1 MGESYYLE
9 EKGRYSTVDKCKEI
23 IISIS
28 ASPLVLYSLS
38 FFRGD
43 CPSNLIGTLLW
54 VRLATGPPQLPSA
67 RHQNR
72 PTAFSP

>member
-28 ASPLVLYSLS
+28 ASPLVLYSLLAI
-38 FFRGD
+38 D
-43 CPSNLIGTLLW
+43 HLLQPSIPELLSW
-54 VRLATGPPQLPSA
+54 
-67 RHQNR
+67 
-72 PTAFSP
+72 